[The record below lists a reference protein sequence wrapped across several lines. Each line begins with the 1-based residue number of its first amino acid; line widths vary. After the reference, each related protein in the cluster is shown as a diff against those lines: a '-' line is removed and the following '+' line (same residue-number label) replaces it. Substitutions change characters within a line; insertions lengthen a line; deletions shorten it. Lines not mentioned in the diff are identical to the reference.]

1 MFVPINPEVFLQEL
15 YDKYGMLASLDYA
28 INYIDINPMQ
38 LLMIFFYWLRS
49 IGVE

>member
-1 MFVPINPEVFLQEL
+1 MFLPINPEVLLQEL

-28 INYIDINPMQ
+28 INYIDINPYATVDD
-38 LLMIFFYWLRS
+38 FFYWLRS

>member
-1 MFVPINPEVFLQEL
+1 MFVPINPEVLLQEL

-28 INYIDINPMQ
+28 INYIDINSYATVDD
-38 LLMIFFYWLRS
+38 FFYWLRS